1 MSRTAKL
8 LSRAIFFFAVVIS
21 EGRADVVVPEE
32 AKTEQPFEYIVESK
46 GEIGVENNFTIEVIN
61 LIGTVTVESSQGSN
75 VEWQTVV
82 HSVAKDEKRA
92 KELGEKLKIKID
104 EEQTPKKIAI
114 TALYPISEHSIYY
127 YPAKE
132 NGAKESR
139 KKREKERGAFKY
151 KTKLAYQDKDVTV
164 MTEPSLAAI
173 YLFADITLKVPQ
185 GGKVVVKNYVGKMKI
200 HDFVGEL
207 DVESM
212 SAPIHLIKGQGKL
225 FFSTAN
231 GSVDVQEYD
240 GEING
245 ASGDAKLTCS
255 SCTGCV
261 QLNTGSG
268 QIVFD
273 DSNFEL
279 VHAKSGSGAIS
290 LKRSTGD
297 LLLTTGS
304 GRIQAE
310 DFKAKKFVKI
320 ETGSG
325 DIRLKGD
332 FSLLE
337 KLLVQTGS
345 GDISFVSTPFPKIF
359 FDVRSA
365 SGEVSVKVPTMRSKP
380 AYYNIFMGSIDQ
392 TLDETKE
399 NEATAIIRSG
409 SGDIRLGTLRKA
421 KSTSKEK

>member
-1 MSRTAKL
+1 MLHAMKL
-8 LSRAIFFFAVVIS
+8 LGSAIFLFAIVIS
-21 EGRADVVVPEE
+21 EGRADVAVPEE
-32 AKTEQPFEYIVESK
+32 IKTEKPFECVVESK
-46 GEIGVENNFTIEVIN
+46 GEINVEKNFTIEVIN
-61 LIGTVTVESSQGSN
+61 LVGTVTVEGSQDSK

-82 HSVAKDEKRA
+82 RSVAKDEKRA

-104 EEQTPKKIAI
+104 DEQEPKKIAI

-127 YPAKE
+127 YPPKE
-132 NGAKESR
+132 SGGKESR
-139 KKREKERGAFKY
+139 KKKERERGVFKY
-151 KTKLAYQDKDVTV
+151 KTKLAYQDKEVTV

-173 YLFADITLKVPQ
+173 DLFTDIILKVPQ
-185 GGKVVVKNYVGKMKI
+185 GGKVVVKNYVGKI
-200 HDFVGEL
+200 TVNDFLGEL
-207 DVESM
+207 NVESM
-212 SAPIHLIKGQGKL
+212 TAPIRLVKGQGKL
-225 FFSTAN
+225 FFSTAS
-231 GSVDVQEYD
+231 GAVDVQGYN

-245 ASGDAKLTCS
+245 ASGDAKLECS

-261 QLNTGSG
+261 QLTTGSG

-279 VHAKSGSGAIS
+279 AQAKSGSGSIS
-290 LKRSTGD
+290 LQKSTGN

-310 DFKAKKFVKI
+310 NFRAKKFVKI

-325 DIRLKGD
+325 DVRLKGD

-345 GDISFVSTPFPKIF
+345 GDISFVSTPFPKLL

-365 SGEVSVKVPTMRSKP
+365 SGEVSVKVPTMQAKP
-380 AYYNIFMGSIDQ
+380 AYYNVFMGSIDQ
-392 TLDETKE
+392 ALAGTLET
-399 NEATAIIRSG
+399 EATAIIRSG
-409 SGDIRLGTLRKA
+409 SGDIRLATLRKA
-421 KSTSKEK
+421 KSASKEK